1 MSQLLSLFQG
11 MGQPQKTKKIIVEDC
26 TPIVKSVAES
36 LIGDNID
43 ENTPLMEAGLDS
55 LGVVEFKN
63 KLSQQ
68 IPDVKLSDTVLFD
81 YPTLSKLSEY
91 INSNRSQEDDSDD
104 EEQEFGD
111 MSQLLSLF
119 QGMGQ

>member
-43 ENTPLMEAGLDS
+43 ETTPLMEAGLDS

-68 IPDVKLSDTVLFD
+68 IPDVKLSDTILFD
-81 YPTLSKLSEY
+81 YPTISKLSEY
-91 INSNRSQEDDSDD
+91 INSNRTVEN
-104 EEQEFGD
+104 EEEEEFESGD
-111 MSQLLSLF
+111 L
-119 QGMGQ
+119 